1 MMYSGDSK
9 GGLAFHR
16 GCTHPTCIVESLQMA
31 ELEACSTPQQLTEQ
45 IARHLAQSTPCFAA
59 GVLLVDDHRGQM
71 VLFRVRPVDDLFVQA
86 LQRRL
91 SLSYQLCVGPA
102 LAEPET
108 QVVVHGDSVSGPY
121 EPPKSLLTMPI
132 LHDGR
137 VTGMI
142 AIASVFPEV
151 FGSKDLCIMSDL
163 AAQAATALERIR
175 HLAAASA
182 DQALHPELEPPAER
196 GQVPEGTVRRQVG
209 SYVRAI
215 VDLAR
220 VWRADQDGELSD
232 VLRQDLDAIVQ
243 NALRIEKLLAR

>member
-1 MMYSGDSK
+1 
-9 GGLAFHR
+9 
-16 GCTHPTCIVESLQMA
+16 
-31 ELEACSTPQQLTEQ
+31 
-45 IARHLAQSTPCFAA
+45 
-59 GVLLVDDHRGQM
+59 M

-102 LAEPET
+102 LVEPEI
-108 QVVVHGDSVSGPY
+108 QVIMHGDSVPGPY

-142 AIASVFPEV
+142 AIASMFPEV
-151 FGSKDLCIMSDL
+151 FGSKDLCTMSDL

-175 HLAAASA
+175 RLAAPST
-182 DQALHPELEPPAER
+182 DPIFHPEPEPPAEQ
-196 GQVPEGTVRRQVG
+196 GPVPEGIVRRQVG

-220 VWRADQDGELSD
+220 VWRADQGGWVHPGGGVHPNGELSD
-232 VLRQDLDAIVQ
+232 ILRQDLDAIVQ

>member
-1 MMYSGDSK
+1 
-9 GGLAFHR
+9 
-16 GCTHPTCIVESLQMA
+16 MA
-31 ELEACSTPQQLTEQ
+31 ELEVCSTPQQLAEW
-45 IARHLAQSTPCFAA
+45 IVRHLAQATPCFAA

-71 VLFRVRPVDDLFVQA
+71 LLLRVRPVDDLFVQA

-91 SLSYQLCVGPA
+91 LLSYQLCAGPA
-102 LAEPET
+102 LAEPEI
-108 QVVVHGDSVSGPY
+108 QVLVHGDSVPGPY
-121 EPPKSLLTMPI
+121 EPPRSLLTMPI

-142 AIASVFPEV
+142 AIASMFSEV
-151 FGSKDLCIMSDL
+151 FGSKDLCTLSDL
-163 AAQAATALERIR
+163 AAQASIALEHIR
-175 HLAAASA
+175 SLAAPSVEQLS
-182 DQALHPELEPPAER
+182 QALQSESEVSSGQHPGP
-196 GQVPEGTVRRQVG
+196 VPEGIVRRQVG

>member
-1 MMYSGDSK
+1 
-9 GGLAFHR
+9 
-16 GCTHPTCIVESLQMA
+16 MA

-71 VLFRVRPVDDLFVQA
+71 ALFRVRPVDDLFVQA

-108 QVVVHGDSVSGPY
+108 RVEVYGDSVSGPY

-175 HLAAASA
+175 HMAPPPAAQSTQPTP
-182 DQALHPELEPPAER
+182 DLEPPAGR
-196 GQVPEGTVRRQVG
+196 SQGMAPEGTVRRQVG

>member
-1 MMYSGDSK
+1 MYPSD
-9 GGLAFHR
+9 LHR
-16 GCTHPTCIVESLQMA
+16 GVSANGPVGGCF
-31 ELEACSTPQQLTEQ
+31 TPQQLTEQ

-91 SLSYQLCVGPA
+91 SLSYQLCAGPA

-108 QVVVHGDSVSGPY
+108 RVVVHGDSVPGPY

-151 FGSKDLCIMSDL
+151 FGSKDLCTMSDL

-175 HLAAASA
+175 HLPTPPAE
-182 DQALHPELEPPAER
+182 QTLQPELEPLAER
-196 GQVPEGTVRRQVG
+196 GRGSVPEGIVRRQVG

>member
-1 MMYSGDSK
+1 
-9 GGLAFHR
+9 
-16 GCTHPTCIVESLQMA
+16 MA
-31 ELEACSTPQQLTEQ
+31 ELEACTTSQQLAEQ

-71 VLFRVRPVDDLFVQA
+71 VVFRVRPVDDLFVQA

-102 LAEPET
+102 LAEPEM

-151 FGSKDLCIMSDL
+151 FGSKDLCMMSDL

-175 HLAAASA
+175 HLAAVPAEE
-182 DQALHPELEPPAER
+182 ALHPEREPLAER
-196 GQVPEGTVRRQVG
+196 SQGLAPEGTVRRQVG

-220 VWRADQDGELSD
+220 VWRVDQEGELSD

>member
-1 MMYSGDSK
+1 
-9 GGLAFHR
+9 
-16 GCTHPTCIVESLQMA
+16 MA
-31 ELEACSTPQQLTEQ
+31 ELEACSTTQQLTEQ

-71 VLFRVRPVDDLFVQA
+71 ALFRVRPVDDLFVQA

-108 QVVVHGDSVSGPY
+108 RVVVHGDSVSGPY

-163 AAQAATALERIR
+163 AAQAAIALERIH
-175 HLAAASA
+175 HLPAAPA
-182 DQALHPELEPPAER
+182 DQSFHPEFESPAEQ
-196 GQVPEGTVRRQVG
+196 GQSPVPEGIVRRQVG

-220 VWRADQDGELSD
+220 VWRGHQDGELSD

>member
-1 MMYSGDSK
+1 MGTSD
-9 GGLAFHR
+9 LF
-16 GCTHPTCIVESLQMA
+16 CIVESLQMA
-31 ELEACSTPQQLTEQ
+31 ELEACSTPQQLAER
-45 IARHLAQSTPCFAA
+45 IVRHLAQATPCFAA
-59 GVLLVDDHRGQM
+59 GVLLVDDHRGWVHPCGWVHPSGQM

-102 LAEPET
+102 LVEPEI
-108 QVVVHGDSVSGPY
+108 QVIMHGDSVPGPY

-142 AIASVFPEV
+142 AIASMFPEV
-151 FGSKDLCIMSDL
+151 FGSKDLCTMSDL

-175 HLAAASA
+175 RLAAPST
-182 DQALHPELEPPAER
+182 DPIFHPEPEPPAEQ
-196 GQVPEGTVRRQVG
+196 GPGPVPEGIVRRQVG

-232 VLRQDLDAIVQ
+232 ILRQDLDAIVQ

>member
-1 MMYSGDSK
+1 
-9 GGLAFHR
+9 
-16 GCTHPTCIVESLQMA
+16 MA
-31 ELEACSTPQQLTEQ
+31 ELEACSTPQQLAEQ
-45 IARHLAQSTPCFAA
+45 IARHLAQATPCFAA

-102 LAEPET
+102 LVEPEIR
-108 QVVVHGDSVSGPY
+108 VIVHGDSVPGPY

-142 AIASVFPEV
+142 AIASIFPEV
-151 FGSKDLCIMSDL
+151 FGSKDLCTMSDL

-175 HLAAASA
+175 RLAAPSA
-182 DQALHPELEPPAER
+182 DQSFHPEPEPPAEQ
-196 GQVPEGTVRRQVG
+196 GPGPVPEGIVRRQVG

-232 VLRQDLDAIVQ
+232 ILRQDLDAIVQ